1 MRATGLDREERSAP
15 DQEEVVFY
23 CDGLRLAAT
32 VHRPNGT
39 PPARGWPAVVVCN
52 GFGAS
57 RELVVPEIA
66 DRLAGAGLLA
76 LRFDY
81 RGFGESEGRH
91 HHLIPQEQVQDAGAA
106 VTYLESRDDV
116 DDLAIG
122 LYGTSFGG
130 GHVIALA
137 GTDPRVAAVVAVVP
151 VGDGRRWMRS
161 LRRNWEWN
169 AFRRRL
175 REDRMR
181 RIRTGE
187 SEWVDSDEIMVPD
200 PHADAWH
207 QEVIAQFPERKY
219 SLPLETADRLL
230 EYSPQAVVAQVAPR
244 PLLLIH
250 VVDDDLVPTDESEQ
264 LFAAAGQ
271 PKRLVLLPDTHH
283 HDIYAGEPFEAVMS
297 EAVPWL
303 VDALGGRPPGSAGA
317 PNSRV
322 VDG

>member
-1 MRATGLDREERSAP
+1 MDVHDVAGDADHLLAG
-15 DQEEVVFY
+15 DQPTQKDVVFY

-32 VHRPNGT
+32 VHLPTGE
-39 PPARGWPAVVVCN
+39 PPPRGWPGVVVCN
-52 GFGAS
+52 GFGAG
-57 RELVVPEIA
+57 RELAVPDIA
-66 DRLAGAGLLA
+66 NRLAAAGLLA

-91 HHLIPQEQVQDAGAA
+91 HYLIPQEQVEDARAA

-116 DDLAIG
+116 DDGAIG

-137 GTDPRVAAVVAVVP
+137 GTDPRVRAVASVVP
-151 VGDGRRWMRS
+151 VGDGTRWMRS

-175 REDRMR
+175 RADRMR

-230 EYSPQAVVAQVAPR
+230 QYSPQAVVAKIAPR

-250 VVDDDLVPTDESEQ
+250 VVDDDLVPTDETHH
-264 LFAAAGQ
+264 LYAAVGE
-271 PKRLVLLPDTHH
+271 PKRMVLLPGVHH
-283 HDIYAGEPFEAVMS
+283 HDIYSGEPFEAVMS
-297 EAVPWL
+297 HAVPWL
-303 VDALGGRPPGSAGA
+303 TGALSRPPPDPGAG
-317 PNSRV
+317 
-322 VDG
+322 DE

>member
-1 MRATGLDREERSAP
+1 MPAAELHQDDLPGPR
-15 DQEEVVFY
+15 QEDVAFY
-23 CDGLRLAAT
+23 CDGLRLTAT
-32 VHRPNGT
+32 VHYPPEPRP
-39 PPARGWPAVVVCN
+39 AQGWPAVVVCN
-52 GFGAS
+52 GFGAG
-57 RELVVPEIA
+57 RELVVPDIA
-66 DRLAGAGLLA
+66 DRIAEAGMLA

-81 RGFGESEGRH
+81 RGFGESEGRRH
-91 HHLIPQEQVQDAGAA
+91 YLIPQEQVEDARAA

-116 DDLAIG
+116 DGEAIG

-130 GHVIALA
+130 AHVISLA
-137 GTDPRVAAVVAVVP
+137 GTDPRVRAVVAVVP
-151 VGDGRRWMRS
+151 VGDGRRWMGN

-207 QEVIAQFPERKY
+207 QEIIGQFPERKY

-230 EYSPQAVVAQVAPR
+230 DYCPQAVVARIAPR

-250 VVDDDLVPTDESEQ
+250 VVDDDLVPTDETEQ
-264 LFAAAGQ
+264 LYAAAGQ
-271 PKRLVLLPDTHH
+271 PKRKILLSGAHH
-283 HDIYAGEPFEAVMS
+283 HDIYTGEPFEAVMS
-297 EAVPWL
+297 SAVPWL
-303 VDALGGRPPGSAGA
+303 RAGLA
-317 PNSRV
+317 GEPVATERSP
-322 VDG
+322 DD